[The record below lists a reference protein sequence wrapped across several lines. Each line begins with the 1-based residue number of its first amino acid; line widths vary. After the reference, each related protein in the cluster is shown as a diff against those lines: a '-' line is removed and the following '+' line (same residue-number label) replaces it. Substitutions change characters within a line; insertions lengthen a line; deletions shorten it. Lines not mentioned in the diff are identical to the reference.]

1 MDKRTGSL
9 DQSSTAT
16 PEALSNEVAV
26 VRQDLDVLLAELD
39 QRRHDAL
46 DVRLQVRR
54 HSMGLAVAGVA
65 LFSLAGGAVWLN
77 GWRQERRDRASAQA
91 GRLRQAVSR
100 MIDEPDRVAAEPT
113 IAGKIAAAA
122 GSAAA
127 AFVVRKLLERAV
139 QWLADQR
146 PATDVDTREIP
157 AMVDE
162 FQDAA

>member
-1 MDKRTGSL
+1 MDKRTGRL
-9 DQSSTAT
+9 DQSSRAT

-54 HSMGLAVAGVA
+54 HSMGLAVGGVA
-65 LFSLAGGAVWLN
+65 LVSLAAGAVWLN

-127 AFVVRKLLERAV
+127 AFIVRRLLERAV